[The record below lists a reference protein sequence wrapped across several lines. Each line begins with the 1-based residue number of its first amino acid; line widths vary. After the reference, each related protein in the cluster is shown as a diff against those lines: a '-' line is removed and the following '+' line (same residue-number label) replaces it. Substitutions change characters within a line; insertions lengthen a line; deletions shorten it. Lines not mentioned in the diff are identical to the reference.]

1 MNRKILAVFGVVLLA
16 VAFTSCSSN
25 PEKGLLDRYFNALS
39 LNDLTTLSTMAIDPV
54 SIEFDSWEL
63 VSVSEEIVE
72 PAKLPE
78 MNQKELDLKK
88 QQEESVGVTL
98 DARAELDD
106 AVFERDNARG
116 SAAKRQLQAKVDELQ
131 TKYDEQYAAH
141 QQLQKDYNEAKAA
154 AAREEEISLF
164 SLGGDYST
172 VREFVGNV
180 HTKTVEVK
188 IEKDG
193 VESHYRFHLRRY
205 MLKDEAM
212 NLDHR
217 GRWSIVKIERY

>member
-1 MNRKILAVFGVVLLA
+1 MNRKILAAFGVILLA

-39 LNDLTTLSTMAIDPV
+39 LNDVTTLSTMAIDPV
-54 SIEFDSWEL
+54 SIEFDNWEL
-63 VSVSEEIVE
+63 VSVSEEIIE
-72 PAKLPE
+72 SAKLPE

-116 SAAKRQLQAKVDELQ
+116 AAAKRQLQAKVDELQ

-154 AAREEEISLF
+154 AAREEEVSQF
-164 SLGGDYST
+164 SLGSDYT
-172 VREFVGNV
+172 TIRDFVGNV
-180 HTKTVEVK
+180 HAKTVDVK
-188 IEKDG
+188 VVKDG
-193 VESHYRFHLRRY
+193 AETNYRFHLSRY

-217 GRWSIVKIERY
+217 GRWVIIKIEKT